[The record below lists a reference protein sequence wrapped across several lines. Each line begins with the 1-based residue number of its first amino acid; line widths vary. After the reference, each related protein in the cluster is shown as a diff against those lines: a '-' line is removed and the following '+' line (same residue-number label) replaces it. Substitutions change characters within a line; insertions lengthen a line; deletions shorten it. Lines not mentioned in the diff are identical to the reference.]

1 MMSELKIKENELK
14 NELASFCSAF
24 VEAKRRGETQMTLTE
39 IDSFIRQEIF
49 SGVLNVAKS
58 KVEAAKLL
66 NIHRNLFYTE
76 RAK

>member
-1 MMSELKIKENELK
+1 MSLEDSKVRLRKEI
-14 NELASFCSAF
+14 ADFSSAF
-24 VEAKRRGETQMTLTE
+24 VKAKKRGETEMTLTE
-39 IDSFIRQEIF
+39 IDNLIRQEIF
-49 SGVLNVAKS
+49 TSVLSIVKS

>member
-1 MMSELKIKENELK
+1 MEDSKLKLQKEIAEF
-14 NELASFCSAF
+14 SSAF
-24 VEAKRRGETQMTLTE
+24 VKAKKRGETQMTLTE
-39 IDSFIRQEIF
+39 IDNLIRQEIF
-49 SGVLNVAKS
+49 SSVLSVANS

>member
-1 MMSELKIKENELK
+1 MEDSKLKLQKEI
-14 NELASFCSAF
+14 AAFSSAF
-24 VEAKRRGETQMTLTE
+24 VKAKKRGETQMTLTE
-39 IDSFIRQEIF
+39 IDNLIRQEIF
-49 SGVLNVAKS
+49 SSVLSVANS

>member
-1 MMSELKIKENELK
+1 MEDSKLKLQKEI
-14 NELASFCSAF
+14 AAFSSAF
-24 VEAKRRGETQMTLTE
+24 VSAKKRGETQITLTE
-39 IDSFIRQEIF
+39 IDNLIRQEIF
-49 SGVLNVAKS
+49 TSVLSIVKS

>member
-1 MMSELKIKENELK
+1 MNLDESKLKLQKEIANF
-14 NELASFCSAF
+14 SSAF
-24 VEAKRRGETQMTLTE
+24 VKAKKRGETQMTLTE
-39 IDSFIRQEIF
+39 IDNLIRQEIF
-49 SGVLNVAKS
+49 SSVLSVANS

>member
-1 MMSELKIKENELK
+1 MNLEDSKLKLQKEI
-14 NELASFCSAF
+14 AAFSSAF
-24 VEAKRRGETQMTLTE
+24 VIAKKRGETQMTLTE
-39 IDSFIRQEIF
+39 IDNLIRQEIF
-49 SGVLNVAKS
+49 TSVLNVVKS

>member
-1 MMSELKIKENELK
+1 MNLEDSKLKLQKEI
-14 NELASFCSAF
+14 AAFSSAF
-24 VEAKRRGETQMTLTE
+24 VKAKKRGETQMTLTE
-39 IDSFIRQEIF
+39 IDNLIRQEIF
-49 SGVLNVAKS
+49 SGVLSVAKS

>member
-1 MMSELKIKENELK
+1 MNLEDSKLKLQKEI
-14 NELASFCSAF
+14 AAFSSAF
-24 VEAKRRGETQMTLTE
+24 VKAKKRGETQMTLTE
-39 IDSFIRQEIF
+39 IDNLIRQEIF
-49 SGVLNVAKS
+49 SSVLSIANS

>member
-1 MMSELKIKENELK
+1 MEDSKLKLQKEI
-14 NELASFCSAF
+14 AAFSSAF
-24 VEAKRRGETQMTLTE
+24 VKAKKRGETQITLTE
-39 IDSFIRQEIF
+39 IDNLIRQEIF
-49 SGVLNVAKS
+49 TSVLSIVKS

>member
-1 MMSELKIKENELK
+1 MNLDESKLKLQKEIANF
-14 NELASFCSAF
+14 SSAF
-24 VEAKRRGETQMTLTE
+24 VKAKKRGETQMTLTE
-39 IDSFIRQEIF
+39 IDNLIRQEIF
-49 SGVLNVAKS
+49 SSVLSVAKS